1 MIEYSENLNKL
12 KNNLI
17 THKDY
22 HPLLQKISL
31 PFIPDFLDSSFD
43 QSKNKVVI
51 VGQETSGWGKLKLD
65 SFILGNLLYIRKF

>member
-22 HPLLQKISL
+22 HPLLQKNQLTFHSR
-31 PFIPDFLDSSFD
+31 FF
-43 QSKNKVVI
+43 
-51 VGQETSGWGKLKLD
+51 
-65 SFILGNLLYIRKF
+65 R

>member
-31 PFIPDFLDSSFD
+31 PRGGS
-43 QSKNKVVI
+43 
-51 VGQETSGWGKLKLD
+51 
-65 SFILGNLLYIRKF
+65 GNLNNTYK